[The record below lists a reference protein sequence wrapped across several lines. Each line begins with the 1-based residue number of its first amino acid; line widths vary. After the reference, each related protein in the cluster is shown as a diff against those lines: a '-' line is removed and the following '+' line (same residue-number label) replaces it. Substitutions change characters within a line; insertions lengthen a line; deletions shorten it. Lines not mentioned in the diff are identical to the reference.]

1 MRFKEIRKARK
12 LTQQQ
17 VANLLDIP
25 LRTYQNYERGVND
38 PDTDIICKLADYY
51 GVTTDYLIGYST
63 IAIAGTDSFLEPD
76 EERLLASYR
85 SFDESQQQALLAL
98 VEAFA
103 DMHHQGSDEK

>member
-25 LRTYQNYERGVND
+25 IRTYQNYERGVND

-63 IAIAGTDSFLEPD
+63 IAVASTDSFLSPD
-76 EERLLASYR
+76 EERLLAAYR
-85 SFDESQQQALLAL
+85 SL
-98 VEAFA
+98 
-103 DMHHQGSDEK
+103 SDELQESVLTVIAALAGGDN